1 MTNNNEAIL
10 VTGSNGM
17 VGYHVVKKLLKL
29 NYKVV
34 GIDPNLYSKKLK
46 NYIHLSKINL
56 NIDDF
61 LFIFKKYNIVNIV
74 HAGGVSGPMLFNDD
88 PYKVINNNVF
98 FTIKLVEACRLYKK
112 ISRVI
117 YCSSI
122 AAYGNLIIKNT
133 NEDYKFSPNT
143 IYGASK
149 ASSDLILENFYN
161 NYDLDIISLRF
172 SVIYGPKRTTNSY
185 IKDMINAAIN
195 NQKLYLPFE
204 SNLCWPYIYI
214 DDVISAIVKSLF
226 HKKIHSF
233 SYNVT
238 GPDYP
243 TYQSIYEAI
252 KLFHSNLDVI
262 FSEYNSDIKL
272 EVFNIKK
279 IASDIGW
286 EPTFDIE
293 KGIKKYI
300 KFFDS

>member
-262 FSEYNSDIKL
+262 FSEYNSDTKL
-272 EVFNIKK
+272 ELFNIKK
-279 IASDIGW
+279 IVSDIGW

-300 KFFDS
+300 KFFNN

>member
-149 ASSDLILENFYN
+149 ASSDLMLENFYN

-226 HKKIHSF
+226 HKKVHSF
-233 SYNVT
+233 SCNVT

-252 KLFHSNLDVI
+252 KLFHCNLDVI

-272 EVFNIKK
+272 ELFNIKK